1 MIPSLGMTRSR
12 KATGHQKSTLISI
25 EWTFRLSYMK
35 LSQAIEEFKN
45 WRGFKV
51 TGHTVV
57 RYDHVLRI
65 FCLCMGDPEIES
77 IQIQHVL
84 RYMKE
89 MERLGW
95 KRNGINIV
103 ALALRK

>member
-1 MIPSLGMTRSR
+1 MNGAI
-12 KATGHQKSTLISI
+12 HEKSTLISI
-25 EWTFRLSYMK
+25 WVDFFVDRNMK

-51 TGHTVV
+51 TGQTVV
-57 RYDHVLRI
+57 RYDSVLRI
-65 FCLCMGDPEIES
+65 FCLVMGDPDVDQ
-77 IQIQHVL
+77 IQIHHVL
-84 RYMKE
+84 HYMKE

-103 ALALRK
+103 